1 MTMSALSWT
10 FKIIRR
16 KPAPDT
22 IPRSGEAED
31 KRDYYM
37 AVVRGMAVGTHL
49 IVDSYNTKG
58 VTGRLFGQSIPL
70 EPQTIT
76 WDELEK
82 LNLEITYY
90 LGPCDFKYA
99 SHWKFLWAHIFKWPQ
114 LYRVGQRLRQLVFN
128 RKKLVRVDRISA
140 LRHLVEQRIGKR
152 DARSSPVQLLAEMHT
167 FRAFHH
173 PSREEQLA
181 YSTLLMDSLVAS
193 GDLSN
198 DQGSYKVTP
207 KALVTL
213 AQHDEDNRRHRD
225 NKIIQWL
232 VVWLTI
238 ILAIAAAIEAW
249 EIASKW
255 ELDWWPW

>member
-1 MTMSALSWT
+1 MSALSWT
-10 FKIIRR
+10 FKVVAR
-16 KPAPDT
+16 KPVPDT
-22 IPRSGEAED
+22 IPRSGDSGEKQD
-31 KRDYYM
+31 CYM
-37 AVVRGMAVGTHL
+37 AVVRGMTVGTHL
-49 IVDSYNTKG
+49 IVDSSNATG
-58 VTGRLFGQSIPL
+58 VTGRLFGQMVPL

-76 WDELEK
+76 WSELEK
-82 LNLEITYY
+82 LNLEITHF
-90 LGPCDFKYA
+90 LGPYDFKYV
-99 SHWKFLWAHIFKWPQ
+99 SPWKFLWAHISRWPQ
-114 LYRVGQRLRQLVFN
+114 LYRFGQRLRQALFN
-128 RKKLVRVDRISA
+128 RKRLVRVDRMKA
-140 LRHLVEQRIGKR
+140 LRHLIEQRIGRR
-152 DARSSPVQLLAEMHT
+152 DAKSSPVQLLAEIHT

-173 PSREEQLA
+173 PNKEEQLA
-181 YSTLLMDSLVAS
+181 YSALLMDSLVAS

-249 EIASKW
+249 DIVSKW
-255 ELDWWPW
+255 NLDWWPW